1 MANFPFVTDTGF
13 STGTAGY
20 SVPIVL
26 NDISNQFDGYKTV
39 FPLKQDQTAINN
51 IVDSK
56 DLEVVIN
63 GQRLAPYVDS
73 ITYPWITP
81 YDSFSGFRVVA
92 GNVIIY
98 NAPFIGDRATL
109 IYRPASIARQKI
121 KYPYS
126 AATIAFG
133 V

>member
-13 STGTAGY
+13 TAGAIGY
-20 SVPIVL
+20 AVPIVL
-26 NDISNQFDGYKTV
+26 NDISQQFDGYKTV
-39 FPLKQDQTAINN
+39 FALKQDQTSIST

-56 DLEVVIN
+56 DLEVIIN
-63 GQRLAPYVDS
+63 GLRLSPYVTS
-73 ITYPWITP
+73 LTYPWLTP
-81 YDSFSGFRVVA
+81 YDSFRGFRVS
-92 GNVIIY
+92 GSNIIIY
-98 NAPFIGDRATL
+98 NAPYLGDSASL
-109 IYRPASIARQKI
+109 IYWPASIAVQKK